1 MGVLEIL
8 SEMELGKV
16 ATTLRAAFLQLTI
29 YFVFSVAWIYACFIT
44 FNFQQDVSAVVFVST
59 VLQLVLY
66 VVMQVFGDLGITET
80 CILYFW
86 SPFDNPK
93 PN

>member
-80 CILYFW
+80 CILYF
-86 SPFDNPK
+86 
-93 PN
+93 